1 MYIHEIKWPI
11 LIFSTPSLR
20 FQYVYLHQHIYT
32 YTHTHI
38 VWNENKKKRTVI
50 TIRIKWKT
58 DNIAAQKKKSSI
70 SLSFY
75 NSLSKTKSKTRPL
88 KFDLSN
94 KLINQISWLCLI
106 FLYDD
111 DYTNSRARNRIES
124 NRHSSHRILC
134 TNYLYSQRT

>member
-1 MYIHEIKWPI
+1 MAYFNLLNPFTEISICLLAP
-11 LIFSTPSLR
+11 
-20 FQYVYLHQHIYT
+20 
-32 YTHTHI
+32 THI
-38 VWNENKKKRTVI
+38 HIHTFVWNENKKKRTVI

-88 KFDLSN
+88 KFDLSK

-111 DYTNSRARNRIES
+111 DYTNSRARNHIES
-124 NRHSSHRILC
+124 NRHSSHRMLC
-134 TNYLYSQRT
+134 TNYLFSQRT

>member
-1 MYIHEIKWPI
+1 MAYFNLLNPFTEISICLLAP
-11 LIFSTPSLR
+11 
-20 FQYVYLHQHIYT
+20 
-32 YTHTHI
+32 THI
-38 VWNENKKKRTVI
+38 HIHTLFGMRIKKKRTVI

-88 KFDLSN
+88 KFDLSK

-134 TNYLYSQRT
+134 TNYLFSQRT